1 MGKQK
6 SARKLSLRDFHD
18 HICNDSSLSDVE
30 VVSIVDEDSDFEV
43 ANEATIEVPKLP
55 PQTSEAWPALKS
67 PIVPGDKSTTLS
79 GATAMSV
86 EGNKLAGMNAWSS
99 PITSPTK
106 ATKKGKLSKQ
116 LKKVPVVYENGKVM
130 IPSTIAEN
138 GALKWKNAIVGSFV
152 DKRLSYYQ
160 VSSWAHREWKI
171 DTEDVVTL
179 DNGFFVFKFKDEEV
193 VDSIIENGPYF
204 CGGKHVILVRWHPG
218 MHLTKGAFSSV
229 PVWVKLY
236 NVPLE
241 CWNDEGL
248 SYIASHIGNPLYP
261 DEFTREHSRLTF
273 ARVCIEVEATKEI
286 PESFVVDLGYGKPF
300 EIRVEVPWKPQAC
313 KVCKTFGHTTN
324 ACPKPRVPP
333 PSLEWKVKEKV
344 GEEVLVNQEQIAKA
358 RDNGEKAWIEVKKKY
373 GQSTP
378 GTSLAVS
385 SHCHAPST
393 SKQVGALESCEAL
406 CVSSVVKGPNNGD
419 KGVVPS
425 PVVVSPS
432 YFEVLKSSDA
442 ISSVVEQV
450 SRTSPSMLI
459 HDPVCERQPANDT
472 VALRRSARFREPPR
486 IPLEGDFIGPN
497 APNPRVGDPSSPRGE
512 TKRKL
517 KEKIKMLKATRTK

>member
-313 KVCKTFGHTTN
+313 KGEPPVDSKTITVRRSQSKLKKMDPPAPPVLQFIRQAGFGG
-324 ACPKPRVPP
+324 VIDLSFI
-333 PSLEWKVKEKV
+333 SLDIGLMIALLERWRPETHLFHLRTGKWTATLQDL
-344 GEEVLVNQEQIAKA
+344 EVLLGLPV
-358 RDNGEKAWIEVKKKY
+358 DGEPIIR
-373 GQSTP
+373 STNEDWD
-378 GTSLAVS
+378 LL
-385 SHCHAPST
+385 C
-393 SKQVGALESCEAL
+393 QRLLEIVPENK
-406 CVSSVVKGPNNGD
+406 VDRKGG
-419 KGVVPS
+419 KV
-425 PVVVSPS
+425 
-432 YFEVLKSSDA
+432 
-442 ISSVVEQV
+442 
-450 SRTSPSMLI
+450 R
-459 HDPVCERQPANDT
+459 
-472 VALRRSARFREPPR
+472 
-486 IPLEGDFIGPN
+486 
-497 APNPRVGDPSSPRGE
+497 
-512 TKRKL
+512 
-517 KEKIKMLKATRTK
+517 